1 MITTPELDLT
11 PESAGSL
18 VRFSQL
24 FRGGRFLGLA
34 LLGGLGTTDVQTL
47 YRVMDRIVSTAA
59 GHDLCTAPDP
69 LTPAERLAAAQTA
82 LEYLKVLA
90 VDWYDELTP
99 EQQQAVIDLLRSIVE
114 WLGTEPTFSAEAQ
127 AMLAAIKA
135 LLGALLVETKEGK
148 R

>member
-99 EQQQAVIDLLRSIVE
+99 EQQQAVIDLLRSIVALAE
-114 WLGTEPTFSAEAQ
+114 VGISPEAQ
-127 AMLAAIKA
+127 AVLAALKA

>member
-82 LEYLKVLA
+82 LGQFEQA
-90 VDWYDELTP
+90 AADWYDELTP

-114 WLGTEPTFSAEAQ
+114 WLGAAPTFSAEAQ
-127 AMLAAIKA
+127 AMAAALKS
-135 LLGALLVETKEGK
+135 LLGLLLMETKEEK